1 MSEAAEPKDLVEE
14 AVKQLERVEH
24 LLNRLKSSTSDGIAQ
39 GMLDALLEQLE
50 AVRQQLEAYGED
62 LR

>member
-50 AVRQQLEAYGED
+50 EVRQQLEAYGED